1 MIEASNL
8 TKKYGELTAVENLS
22 FKADEG
28 EILGF
33 LGPNGAGKT
42 TTMRILTCYMPPTS
56 GTAKVAGFD
65 IIKQSIEVRKRIGY
79 MPEHPPLYPDMK
91 VSEYIEFT
99 GLLRG
104 LSKKEVKTKL
114 DEVAEKTGVMPVIDR
129 LIKHLSKGFRQ
140 RVGLAQA
147 LIHDPPVLILDEPTI
162 GLDPIQIA
170 EIRGL
175 IKSMSGNRTVVLST
189 HILPEVTMVCNK
201 VLIIHKGKII
211 ALDTPEN
218 LSQTLG
224 AQPATRVRVM
234 GDEEIGSELEAI
246 AGVTKVERTAR
257 GTYMLESEKDVT
269 AEIASLAK
277 QNGWE
282 VAELST
288 QMPSLEE
295 IFIRLTS
302 E

>member
-1 MIEASNL
+1 MIEARGL
-8 TKKYGELTAVENLS
+8 TKRYGEITAVDNIS
-22 FKADEG
+22 FKVEKG

-42 TTMRILTCYMPPTS
+42 TTMRMLTCYMPPTS

-65 IIKQSIEVRKRIGY
+65 ILENSYEVRRNIGY

-91 VSEYIEFT
+91 VSEYLKFVALI
-99 GLLRG
+99 RG
-104 LSKKEVKTKL
+104 LSKKEVDARL
-114 DEVAEKTGVMPVIDR
+114 EEVAEKTGVRPVIDR

-170 EIRGL
+170 EIRNL
-175 IKSMSGNRTVVLST
+175 IKSMRGEKTVILST

-201 VLIIHKGKII
+201 VLIIHKGKVI

-224 AQPATRVRVM
+224 AKPIVSVRIK
-234 GDEEIGSELEAI
+234 GDGDVGGELERLKGVVKVAQTALDAFELEADRDVS
-246 AGVTKVERTAR
+246 ADVVE
-257 GTYMLESEKDVT
+257 
-269 AEIASLAK
+269 LAK
-277 QNGWE
+277 RNGWE
-282 VAELST
+282 IISLSV
-288 QMPSLEE
+288 QKPSLEE
-295 IFIRLTS
+295 IFIKLTS
-302 E
+302 Q

>member
-1 MIEASNL
+1 MIEALNI
-8 TKKYGELTAVENLS
+8 TKRYGEFTAIENVS
-22 FKADEG
+22 FKVEKG

-56 GTAKVAGFD
+56 GTAKINGLD
-65 IIKQSIEVRKRIGY
+65 IIENSLEVRRLIGY

-91 VSEYIEFT
+91 VKEYLKFV
-99 GLLRG
+99 GLIRG
-104 LSKKEVKTKL
+104 LTKKQVNTNLE
-114 DEVAEKTGVMPVIDR
+114 DVASKTGVLPVMNK

-147 LIHDPPVLILDEPTI
+147 LIHNPPILILDEPTI

-170 EIRGL
+170 EIRNL
-175 IKSMSGNRTVVLST
+175 IKSMRGQKTVILST

-218 LSQTLG
+218 LSKTLATHQTI
-224 AQPATRVRVM
+224 RVKIK
-234 GDEEIGSELEAI
+234 GDGKITSELEKI
-246 AGVTKVERTAR
+246 GGVKKVTQVSDESFI
-257 GTYMLESEKDVT
+257 LESEKDVSVDV
-269 AEIASLAK
+269 ASLAK
-277 QNGWE
+277 QRGWDI
-282 VAELST
+282 AELSV

-295 IFIRLTS
+295 IFIKLTS